1 VEINRTMK
9 ITLSL
14 TPILCFITLFTNAQL
29 KNLTPAK
36 QMAKTGASMFEVSNK
51 LNGDALI
58 ERLAAQRR
66 AFNNSRS
73 NAATQLA
80 NLPAAEHIF
89 DRASL
94 TTITF
99 EGLDYFILNNRVIG
113 IKGLALSDEVLA
125 QITDKLMLLDKVQY
139 DYTEKANNEYLSANT
154 NFQNIRN
161 MDRWFF
167 TTLKILNTTVD
178 DIASFTKDE
187 NPSLSVA
194 TNISKMT
201 RPNIDASKEKQ
212 LDQALVQ
219 LEK

>member
-1 VEINRTMK
+1 MK

-14 TPILCFITLFTNAQL
+14 TPILCFITLLTNAQL
-29 KNLTPAK
+29 KTLTPAK
-36 QMAKTGASMFEVSNK
+36 QMAKNGESMFEVSNK

-58 ERLAAQRR
+58 DRLVTQRR
-66 AFNNSRS
+66 AFNNSRNKS
-73 NAATQLA
+73 ASQLA

-113 IKGLALSDEVLA
+113 IKGLALSNEVLA

-139 DYTEKANNEYLSANT
+139 DYCEKANNEYLSANT

-167 TTLKILNTTVD
+167 TTLKIFNTTVN
-178 DIASFTKDE
+178 DIASFTK
-187 NPSLSVA
+187 NATPSLSVA
-194 TNISKMT
+194 ANISKMT
-201 RPNIDASKEKQ
+201 HPNIDAWKEKQ
-212 LDQALVQ
+212 IDQALVQ

>member
-1 VEINRTMK
+1 MK
-9 ITLSL
+9 ITTSFTL
-14 TPILCFITLFTNAQL
+14 ILCLITLFSNAQL
-29 KNLTPAK
+29 KSLTQTI
-36 QMAKTGASMFEVSNK
+36 QMAKTGANQFEVSSK

-58 ERLAAQRR
+58 ERLAAKRR
-66 AFNNSRS
+66 AFNNSRNNS
-73 NAATQLA
+73 APQLA
-80 NLPAAEHIF
+80 NLPNPEHIF
-89 DRASL
+89 DRTSL

-99 EGLDYFILNNRVIG
+99 DGLDYYILNNHVIG

-125 QITDKLMLLDKVQY
+125 QITDKLLLLDKVQY
-139 DYTEKANNEYLSANT
+139 DYCEKANKEYLSTNT

-167 TTLKILNTTVD
+167 TTLKILNTTVN
-178 DIASFTKDE
+178 DIASFTKNA

-201 RPNIDASKEKQ
+201 QPNIDAWKGKQ
-212 LDQALVQ
+212 LDEALVQ

>member
-1 VEINRTMK
+1 MK
-9 ITLSL
+9 STLPL
-14 TPILCFITLFTNAQL
+14 TLILCFITLFTNAQL
-29 KNLTPAK
+29 KNLAQTK
-36 QMAKTGASMFEVSNK
+36 QMAKPDVSVTEVSGR

-58 ERLAAQRR
+58 DRLAAQRR
-66 AFNNSRS
+66 TFNNSRS
-73 NAATQLA
+73 NSASQLV
-80 NLPAAEHIF
+80 NLPTPEHIF
-89 DRASL
+89 DRTSL

-113 IKGLALSDEVLA
+113 IKGLELSDEVLA

-139 DYTEKANNEYLSANT
+139 DYCEKANNEYLSGNT

-167 TTLKILNTTVD
+167 TTLKILNTTVN
-178 DIASFTKDE
+178 DIASFTKAP

-194 TNISKMT
+194 MNINKMT
-201 RPNIDASKEKQ
+201 RPNIDAWKEKQ
-212 LDQALVQ
+212 VDQALVQ

>member
-1 VEINRTMK
+1 MEINRTMK

-29 KNLTPAK
+29 KSLTPTK
-36 QMAKTGASMFEVSNK
+36 QMAKTGAGMFEVSNR

-58 ERLAAQRR
+58 ERLATQRR
-66 AFNNSRS
+66 TFNNSRS
-73 NAATQLA
+73 SSAAQLA

-113 IKGLALSDEVLA
+113 IKGLELSDEVLA

-139 DYTEKANNEYLSANT
+139 DYAEKANNEYLSANT
-154 NFQNIRN
+154 NFQHIRN

-167 TTLKILNTTVD
+167 TTLKILNTTVN
-178 DIASFTKDE
+178 DIASFTKNA

-212 LDQALVQ
+212 IDQALVQ

>member
-1 VEINRTMK
+1 MK

-29 KNLTPAK
+29 KSLTPTK
-36 QMAKTGASMFEVSNK
+36 QMAKTGAGMFEVSNR

-58 ERLAAQRR
+58 ERLATQRR
-66 AFNNSRS
+66 TFNNSRS
-73 NAATQLA
+73 SSAAQLA

-113 IKGLALSDEVLA
+113 IKGLELSDEVLA

-139 DYTEKANNEYLSANT
+139 DYAEKANNEYLSANT
-154 NFQNIRN
+154 NFQHIRN

-167 TTLKILNTTVD
+167 TTLKILNTTVN
-178 DIASFTKDE
+178 DIASFTKNA

-212 LDQALVQ
+212 IDQALVQ

>member
-1 VEINRTMK
+1 MK
-9 ITLSL
+9 STLPL
-14 TPILCFITLFTNAQL
+14 TLILCFITLFTNAQL
-29 KNLTPAK
+29 KNLAQTK
-36 QMAKTGASMFEVSNK
+36 QMAKSDVSVTEVSGR

-58 ERLAAQRR
+58 DRLAAQRR
-66 AFNNSRS
+66 TFNNSRS
-73 NAATQLA
+73 NSASQLV
-80 NLPAAEHIF
+80 NLPTPEHIF

-113 IKGLALSDEVLA
+113 IKGLELSDEVLA

-139 DYTEKANNEYLSANT
+139 DYCEKANNEYLSGNT

-167 TTLKILNTTVD
+167 TTLKILNTTVN
-178 DIASFTKDE
+178 DIASFTKAP

-194 TNISKMT
+194 TNINKMT
-201 RPNIDASKEKQ
+201 RPNIDAWKEKQ
-212 LDQALVQ
+212 VDQALVQ